1 MIADFAGATIPCGGP
16 VKKAVFNVR
25 FQVVPMSGPN
35 HKPNIFS
42 SVSGWPTV
50 AKSGWL
56 SRGHP
61 LPRMV
66 LNDRGRNGKGR
77 GKKLMKGAGAAPAL
91 LENQCVG
98 QAELVIDVSNLI

>member
-1 MIADFAGATIPCGGP
+1 
-16 VKKAVFNVR
+16 
-25 FQVVPMSGPN
+25 MSGPN

-56 SRGHP
+56 SRGHQ
-61 LPRMV
+61 LPRRV

-77 GKKLMKGAGAAPAL
+77 GKKLMKGLAL
-91 LENQCVG
+91 RQPYLKTSV
-98 QAELVIDVSNLI
+98 LVRLN